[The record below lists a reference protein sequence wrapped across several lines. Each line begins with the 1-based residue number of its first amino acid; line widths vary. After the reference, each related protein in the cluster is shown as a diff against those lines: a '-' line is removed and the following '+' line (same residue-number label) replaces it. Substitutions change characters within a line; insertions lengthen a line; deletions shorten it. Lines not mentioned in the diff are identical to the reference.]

1 MRLAL
6 WMVRTPLA
14 RFGLVLAL
22 RFTPSLFPGKKHHL
36 DKTLIAFDH
45 PGPQSPVHFL
55 IIPRAGLR
63 GLNTLSPAD
72 GLTLAAVLRLV
83 GQLAEKCG
91 CTSTGGSWS
100 RTAGHSRKSQSCT
113 FTWSL
118 EKKADEQ

>member
-1 MRLAL
+1 MMRLAL
-6 WMVRTPLA
+6 WMIRTPLA

-72 GLTLAAVLRLV
+72 GLTLAAVLRLA

-91 CTSTGGSWS
+91 CTSTGWQLVANGGAFQEVPVLHFHLVSGEIS
-100 RTAGHSRKSQSCT
+100 R
-113 FTWSL
+113 
-118 EKKADEQ
+118 